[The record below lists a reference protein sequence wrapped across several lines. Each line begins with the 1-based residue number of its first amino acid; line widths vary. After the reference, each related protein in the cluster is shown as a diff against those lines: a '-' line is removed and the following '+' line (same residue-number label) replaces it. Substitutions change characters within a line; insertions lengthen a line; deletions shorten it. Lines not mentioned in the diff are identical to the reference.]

1 MTASCR
7 KSLSTADITS
17 DALPYL
23 FEYREDKIF
32 YLNIMCGSS

>member
-7 KSLSTADITS
+7 KSLSTADIAS

-23 FEYREDKIF
+23 LEFKIRF
-32 YLNIMCGSS
+32 ST